1 MFQIRTDLAMETSED
16 CQKAKKD
23 MRGISVEQKRVGEDI
38 VLTKVKV
45 ETENGAKQLGKPKGT
60 YITIESDKMT
70 EQDEGYHRDISR
82 AFSQILTLF
91 LPKRRENLKV
101 LVAGLGNREVTPDAL
116 GPQVVDHLFVTR
128 HLLQE
133 FGHYLM
139 EFENGCSV
147 SGIVPGV
154 MAQTGMETAEILRG
168 IIRETKPDLVVAVDA
183 LAARSVRR
191 LGTTIQLTDTGI
203 HPGSGV
209 GNHRH
214 GLTKKSLGIPVIALG
229 VPTVV
234 GAAAIAQDTVGAV
247 AAALERGRKT
257 RGVGAWLEQMGE
269 EEQYQLI
276 REVLEPELGQ
286 LYVTPPDIDETVK
299 RLSFIISEGI
309 HRAFYGIG

>member
-45 ETENGAKQLGKPKGT
+45 ETENGAKQMGKPKGT

-91 LPKRRENLKV
+91 LPKKRENLKV

-133 FGHYLM
+133 FGHYLI

-154 MAQTGMETAEILRG
+154 LVGAVLMGYCYWYSRKQGWKGQEKVRNSQTLMRAAWEAKWALMVPVIVLGG
-168 IIRETKPDLVVAVDA
+168 IYAGFFTPTEAAVVAV
-183 LAARSVRR
+183 V
-191 LGTTIQLTDTGI
+191 
-203 HPGSGV
+203 
-209 GNHRH
+209 
-214 GLTKKSLGIPVIALG
+214 
-229 VPTVV
+229 
-234 GAAAIAQDTVGAV
+234 
-247 AAALERGRKT
+247 
-257 RGVGAWLEQMGE
+257 
-269 EEQYQLI
+269 
-276 REVLEPELGQ
+276 
-286 LYVTPPDIDETVK
+286 
-299 RLSFIISEGI
+299 
-309 HRAFYGIG
+309 YGIFIGFVVYRELKIEKLWAVFRDNAAFIAGTMFIMCPAKATGSVFDVI